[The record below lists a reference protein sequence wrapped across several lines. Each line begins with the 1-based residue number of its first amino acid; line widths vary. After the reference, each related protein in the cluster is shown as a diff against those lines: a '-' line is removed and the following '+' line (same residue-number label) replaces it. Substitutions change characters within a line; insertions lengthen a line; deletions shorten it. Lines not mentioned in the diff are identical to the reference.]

1 MSTTRCPCLTGLPY
15 DECCGPLHAGR
26 TQAATPEQLMR
37 SRFSAYAVQDG
48 AYVLRTWHPRT
59 RPAEL
64 DLDGGLR
71 WYRLDV
77 LAARGT
83 SSDVRG
89 QVEFVAYYRSPDG
102 PGQQRELSR
111 FVREGDRWFYLD
123 AVG

>member
-1 MSTTRCPCLTGLPY
+1 M
-15 DECCGPLHAGR
+15 HAGR

-64 DLDGGLR
+64 ELDDGLR

-77 LAARGT
+77 LAARGA

-89 QVEFVAYYRSPDG
+89 QVAFVAYYRSPDG